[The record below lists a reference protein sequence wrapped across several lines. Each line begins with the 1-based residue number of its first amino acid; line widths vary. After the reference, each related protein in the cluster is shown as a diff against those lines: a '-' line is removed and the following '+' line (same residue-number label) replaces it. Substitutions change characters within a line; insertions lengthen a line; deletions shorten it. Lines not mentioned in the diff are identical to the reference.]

1 MSGVTGPRNAD
12 EELTADTCLT
22 LLSNAHRRAVLLT
35 IYDRVADDV
44 GDEPVP
50 VEETVDGS
58 IPEPVEMSL
67 NHNHLPKLA
76 EHDVVRWDREAGT
89 VVAGSAFSRI
99 EPFIARLDGDRER
112 LPNDWRPDIDR

>member
-12 EELTADTCLT
+12 EEPTADTCLT

-35 IYDRVADDV
+35 IHDRAADGV

-50 VEETVDGS
+50 VEEAVDGS

-67 NHNHLPKLA
+67 HHNHLPKLA

-89 VVAGSAFSRI
+89 VAAGSAFSQI
-99 EPFIARLDGDRER
+99 EPFIALLDDDRAR
-112 LPNDWRPDIDR
+112 LPNDWRSDLDR